1 MKKLMLSLIA
11 VGVMASPV
19 VAKEPKKP
27 ADYTITVTNSST
39 AALTAFNI
47 TEVVP
52 AAVAAPAAKSNDW
65 WMAPVDWVSSMTAPA
80 PAAPTTRVVNLLKK
94 PIASKKSA
102 VVTLGKSCSVTISA
116 SFEDGSSIDPVAM
129 DLCKDKKLNIGG

>member
-11 VGVMASPV
+11 VGMMAAPV

-47 TEVVP
+47 TEVV
-52 AAVAAPAAKSNDW
+52 AAAAAPAPKSSDW
-65 WMAPVDWVSSMTAPA
+65 WMAPVDWVSSMTASA

-102 VVTLGKSCSVTISA
+102 LVTLGKSCSVTISA